1 MNSAGDRPLTRGEET
16 ALLLAC
22 LCLTPLVAV
31 IAYFWWCDSSPQ
43 RANSVVALARWFFT
57 VILIVVA
64 VGAALSF
71 LAQLLRH

>member
-31 IAYFWWCDSSPQ
+31 IAYFWWRDSSPQ